1 MRLLH
6 TADWHLGKRLHGI
19 DRLEEAQA
27 VLAELAE
34 LAAAERVD
42 AVLVAGDLLD
52 RRLIEPQVL
61 AACLR
66 ALEDL
71 ASVAPVVAVTGN
83 HDDPAFWAEL
93 APYLAPR
100 IAMVAEPGS
109 PDEATVTLETRNGLL
124 HVAALPW
131 PDPGGTPVTAGATV
145 AHAGGL
151 HLAEVT
157 ARIDALDEELR
168 DRRRAAGGA
177 TALVAHLM
185 VDRALAGGGERALTL
200 GSAWAFPG
208 PALPGGADY
217 VALGHVHRPQGVAGR
232 PGAAYSGSPM
242 ALDFSDEGQ
251 ARGAT
256 LVEIGPGGGA
266 TRALAAEAGRRLV
279 RIRGRLDELSALAA
293 EHPDAWFLCE
303 VELEDAPLDLVREVR
318 ERVPDALRV
327 EPVAAASPAL
337 PGPGG
342 GDGPDAADLGELYA
356 AWRGSVGRP
365 ADEGLIGAFRTVL
378 ARAERGGDG

>member
-1 MRLLH
+1 MKLLH

-19 DRLEEAQA
+19 DRLDEARA
-27 VLAELAE
+27 VLAQLAE

-109 PDEATVTLETRNGLL
+109 PDEATVTLETRSGLL

-168 DRRRAAGGA
+168 ERRRAVGGA

-185 VDRALAGGGERALTL
+185 VDRAVAGGGERALTL
-200 GSAWAFPG
+200 GGAWALPG
-208 PALPGGADY
+208 PALPADADY
-217 VALGHVHRPQGVAGR
+217 VALGHVHRPQAVAGR
-232 PGAAYSGSPM
+232 AGAGYAGSPM

-251 ARGAT
+251 ARGAV
-256 LVEIGPGGGA
+256 LVEIGKRRVR
-266 TRALAAEAGRRLV
+266 TRVLGAEAGRLLI
-279 RIRGRLDELSALAA
+279 RIRGRLDDLPRLAA
-293 EHPDAWFLCE
+293 SHPGAWFLCE
-303 VELEDAPLDLVREVR
+303 VEIDEVPLDLVREVR
-318 ERVPDALRV
+318 
-327 EPVAAASPAL
+327 
-337 PGPGG
+337 
-342 GDGPDAADLGELYA
+342 
-356 AWRGSVGRP
+356 
-365 ADEGLIGAFRTVL
+365 
-378 ARAERGGDG
+378 